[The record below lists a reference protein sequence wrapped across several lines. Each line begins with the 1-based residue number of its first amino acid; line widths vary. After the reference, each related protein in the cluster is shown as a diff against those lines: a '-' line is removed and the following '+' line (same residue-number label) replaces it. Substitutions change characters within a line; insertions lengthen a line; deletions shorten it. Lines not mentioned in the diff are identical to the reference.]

1 MTAQP
6 RLKTGN
12 IYAFIAVLV
21 VGSFFIS
28 DSMMYIQPG
37 HVGVFINKI
46 SGKVDEKPVH
56 AGYTF
61 KLPLLNQIEEYPYY
75 MQTIILTKSSTEGS
89 PTNEE
94 INVNSVEGQPVSC
107 DVSLSY
113 TLNPDK
119 VPFLYTSFRQSIEF
133 IGHGFVKQAIRQ
145 AMQEIIGKIA
155 IGEFL
160 GKGKY
165 DAVLKVE
172 NLLKER
178 LQIYGFDVRQ
188 FTINEI
194 RPPEK
199 VIESISQKNIMEQDA
214 LKAQNELAK
223 IKYEADQNI
232 ARARGKAK
240 AILAESQAQAKA
252 NQILTQS
259 ITETLVNYKAIEKW
273 DGNLPSI
280 TTGNGGAVPLIN
292 VQLPAKA
299 EPVAPAQNN
308 GQ

>member
-1 MTAQP
+1 MTTQP

-12 IYAFIAVLV
+12 VTALIATLV
-21 VGSFFIS
+21 VGSFFFI
-28 DSMMYIQPG
+28 DSFMYIQPG

-46 SGKVDEKPVH
+46 TGKVDEAPVH

-61 KLPLLNQIEEYPYY
+61 KLPFLNQIEEYPYY
-75 MQTIILTKSSTEGS
+75 MQTIMLTKSSTQMS

-94 INVNSVEGQPVSC
+94 INVNSIEGQPVSC

-119 VPFLYTSFRQSIEF
+119 IPFLYTSFRQSIEN
-133 IGHGFVKQAIRQ
+133 ISHGFVKQAIRQ
-145 AMQEIIGKIA
+145 AMQEVIGKVS

-160 GKGKY
+160 GRGKY
-165 DAVLKVE
+165 DTVLKIE
-172 NLLKER
+172 SLLKER
-178 LQIYGFDVRQ
+178 LKTYGFDIRQ

-214 LKAQNELAK
+214 LKARNQLDK

-232 ARARGKAK
+232 AKAKGKAK
-240 AILAESQAQAKA
+240 AILVESQAQAKA

-259 ITETLVNYKAIEKW
+259 ITETLVNYKAIERW

-292 VQLPAKA
+292 MQLPPKTDQTTGKAK
-299 EPVAPAQNN
+299 
-308 GQ
+308 